1 MFDCIGVF
9 KIPCMWPGRELWV
22 AGGRHGGNEWDRT
35 TPEDTEEQFQC
46 RCRRIRP
53 AATAAPILPRC
64 ILGNTKS
71 VGFRVMQAIMR
82 PPPSPSLSPSSSY
95 LQLRSRS
102 NRTFI
107 HLSCGRSLG
116 RPHPPPRV
124 PDRANDVG
132 AHAVSPRRAV
142 DGDTTTLARF
152 VSFLIV
158 LALF

>member
-22 AGGRHGGNEWDRT
+22 AGGRRGGNEWDRT

-82 PPPSPSLSPSSSY
+82 PPPSPSLSLA
-95 LQLRSRS
+95 LQSTITEPFQPHLHSFVVRS
-102 NRTFI
+102 
-107 HLSCGRSLG
+107 LARSLG
-116 RPHPPPRV
+116 LILLPAAYQTEQMTSEHTPP
-124 PDRANDVG
+124 
-132 AHAVSPRRAV
+132 HAVDPSS
-142 DGDTTTLARF
+142 LCLLFNRF
-152 VSFLIV
+152 S
-158 LALF
+158 LF